1 MPSSVVCVLGMGIVF
16 IALICIVFMCNIM
29 SFCVRLFEGKKT
41 NEVPATAVSAPA
53 PAAAPIANK
62 QEIIA
67 AACAVIAEEIGAD
80 AKNLR
85 VVSFKRM

>member
-1 MPSSVVCVLGMGIVF
+1 LPSSVVCVLGMGTVF
-16 IALICIVFMCNIM
+16 ISLICIVFVCKIM
-29 SFCVRLFEGKKT
+29 SFCVGLFEGKNK
-41 NEVPATAVSAPA
+41 NVPAPVVSTPA
-53 PAAAPIANK
+53 AAAPIANK

-85 VVSFKRM
+85 VVSFKKM